1 MIELITGAPGSGKSL
16 FAIWTIENRRKK
28 ENRDVYYNGISGI
41 NLPWIEFDDPNKW
54 YELPAGAIIIIDEA
68 QRVFRPRHSSA
79 AVPEAVSRLETHR
92 HNGHDIYMITQ
103 HPTLIETNVRRLA
116 ESHHHLMRKFGAAW
130 ATIHTWK
137 GVKENCDKTR
147 KDSITKEFKYPK
159 EVYKWYTSAEIHTHK
174 FKLPWKL
181 WLILLLP
188 LIALT
193 GLFFANSSIKKVGS
207 EQKPSFAIPAPV
219 ASQVPERQQLDK
231 IRKQLQE
238 NFTPESMAPRFP
250 DLPFTAPRYDN
261 ITAATTAPVPAA
273 CVSSKT
279 RCQCYSQQATP
290 INVSEAVCRDFV
302 AHGYFQDFQPNQ
314 QQTQNQIA
322 SNKQE
327 PAVIKNR
334 DVLIP
339 TPSQIN
345 PFPINA
351 AKIKS

>member
-28 ENRDVYYNGISGI
+28 ENRDVYYNGITGI

-79 AVPEAVSRLETHR
+79 AVPESVSKLETHR

-188 LIALT
+188 LIALI
-193 GLFFANSSIKKVGS
+193 GLFFANSSIKKVGN
-207 EQKPSFAIPAPV
+207 EKPSFAIPAPV
-219 ASQVPERQQLDK
+219 ASQVQHPQVLEK
-231 IRKQLQE
+231 MRKQLQE

-261 ITAATTAPVPAA
+261 ITTATTAPVPAA
-273 CVSSKT
+273 CVSSKS
-279 RCQCYSQQATP
+279 RCQCYTQQATP
-290 INVSEAVCRDFV
+290 INVSESICRDFV
-302 AHGYFQDFQPNQ
+302 AHGYFQDFLPSQ
-314 QQTQNQIA
+314 QSQNQIA

-327 PAVIKNR
+327 PTVIKNR
-334 DVLIP
+334 DVVIP
-339 TPSQIN
+339 TPSQIS